1 MDAFWASVE
10 EEEARGKFAYSVT
23 VGPPDHKIVALGC
36 VFGLDFTAPR
46 APFAS
51 SLEPRVI
58 PEDFDRSLYLALSTQ
73 GTAIAL
79 SCLRACGRLSSM
91 HYYHLVALVFSF
103 QLPAPLRLSPGCLL
117 SDAIS
122 CVLLHRCQIGV
133 RNGDRC
139 ACDFGHTWLPKDR
152 ALSGCKQSSY

>member
-1 MDAFWASVE
+1 M
-10 EEEARGKFAYSVT
+10 RGKFAYSVT

-58 PEDFDRSLYLALSTQ
+58 PEDFDGSLYLDPVQTLQPALSTQ

-91 HYYHLVALVFSF
+91 HLF
-103 QLPAPLRLSPGCLL
+103 
-117 SDAIS
+117 I
-122 CVLLHRCQIGV
+122 II
-133 RNGDRC
+133 
-139 ACDFGHTWLPKDR
+139 T
-152 ALSGCKQSSY
+152 